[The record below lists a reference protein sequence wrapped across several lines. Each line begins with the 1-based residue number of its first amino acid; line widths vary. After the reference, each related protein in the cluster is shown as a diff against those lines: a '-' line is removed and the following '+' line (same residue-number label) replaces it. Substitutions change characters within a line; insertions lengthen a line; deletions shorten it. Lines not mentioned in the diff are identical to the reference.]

1 MDIDFRKIMENLV
14 EVSIKGWDT
23 CYSPEESTHVAR
35 THISQP
41 CPSRLNRTYR
51 PGRLGIAVR
60 DAADI
65 SFVAPHGQGGPRED
79 PRAPTAMLATAYL
92 WPARPRRA
100 SEPRD
105 GWRRS
110 SSTRGPGEARP
121 PLLHTTVDDNTRSF
135 MLQCIASAQ

>member
-51 PGRLGIAVR
+51 PGRLSIAVR

-65 SFVAPHGQGGPRED
+65 SFDDHSTPRTRGAARGSARADDHARDRVPVAGQ
-79 PRAPTAMLATAYL
+79 ATASE
-92 WPARPRRA
+92 RA
-100 SEPRD
+100 Q
-105 GWRRS
+105 GWVAA
-110 SSTRGPGEARP
+110 E
-121 PLLHTTVDDNTRSF
+121 LLHAWSR
-135 MLQCIASAQ
+135 